1 MPSGRT
7 IAIRPVPGF
16 KNWMHRSTNK
26 TSRELRVE
34 AKGLNA
40 KADYMDT
47 IREQRNEIAKLKKA
61 QDKKK

>member
-1 MPSGRT
+1 MGRR
-7 IAIRPVPGF
+7 IG
-16 KNWMHRSTNK
+16 STNK